1 LLVAVAA
8 LVVLIGSI
16 AFSSRK
22 TESIASQAAAAK

>member
-1 LLVAVAA
+1 VAVAA

-22 TESIASQAAAAK
+22 TESIMAPSAATK